1 MRGLLLDTHAFLW
14 WTLDDAQLSALAREA
29 IASPDNL
36 VYVSAAT
43 AWEIAI
49 KASLGRVEAP
59 QDLEGFMTEE
69 MRRSSFRPLAVDLR
83 HALAVRNLPL
93 HHRDPFDRL
102 LVAQAL
108 REELTLVSGDPQV
121 TRYPV
126 TVLW

>member
-1 MRGLLLDTHAFLW
+1 MRGLLLDTLAFLW

-49 KASLGRVEAP
+49 KASLGRLEVP
-59 QDLEGFMTEE
+59 RDLEGFMAQE

-83 HALAVRNLPL
+83 HALAVRNLPW
-93 HHRDPFDRL
+93 HHRDPFNRL

-108 REELTLVSGDPQV
+108 QEDLTLVSGDPRV